1 MKQTRPTARPPLV
14 RLVGWQAG
22 EDAPAIDTTTPTI
35 GHRLA
40 HGIVSATAF
49 AATGLLGPAALA
61 APGDLDP
68 SFADVGR
75 RSDLNLDGPLW
86 SLDVQDN
93 DAILFAGTAEYC
105 YWGCDLY
112 DFTGRLL
119 PNGTTDAG
127 FAAAALDGT
136 AVYDTALQG
145 DGKVVGVGSLGT
157 RLQVYRMLPNG
168 SLDAGFGVGGRVIVS
183 ATTGSSV
190 IVEPDGRIVVAG
202 RLGSELLVARLLA
215 DGVLDPA
222 FGTGGVYVGS
232 TTGNVDSSSSH
243 PARVVRAPGGG
254 YRVMANLGADCAVVG
269 LTQAG
274 ALDAGFGNAG
284 VAVVARANS
293 NPVTCNSMAI
303 DATGR
308 LLVGGKS
315 PGAGGS
321 NGHVA
326 RLLANGTQDPGFSA
340 APISAQFSE
349 VTALTVGPTGSIF
362 VAGRERTGFAGATVV
377 RMLADGALD
386 PLYGRAGLS
395 RIELKAARSGD
406 QIPGQFGHPV
416 INDMRAL
423 GNDVLVVGGNSGQD
437 YLGAPFVARLLGNAA
452 GGSPG
457 VLSMQQDRFL
467 GTEQAG
473 KATISV
479 RRIGGTKGA
488 IAASYSARDLAA
500 RELAGRAPASKG
512 QDYTA
517 IAGRLTWADGDD
529 SDREIV
535 VPIAS
540 DTLAEPPEF
549 FELVLDTPEGGA
561 GLGAYGTEIEIA
573 GEGYPA
579 GLLTIRPV
587 QNLVAESGQADFQVD
602 RESYSAGIVTVTV
615 RVAGGS
621 ATPGQDFASPGEST
635 AWRDVV
641 ITFQN
646 NETQKLVPVPVL
658 RDGKTEGAETFTLE
672 LLSPTG
678 GAALGAQKQAT
689 VTILDGGGNSSGGTG
704 GGGGGG
710 GALGWFATLLLG
722 LAGGLRRLLARDR
735 RLQPSA

>member
-1 MKQTRPTARPPLV
+1 MKQRRSTARPPLV

-22 EDAPAIDTTTPTI
+22 EKAPATDTTTPTI

-40 HGIVSATAF
+40 PGIASAAAV

-75 RSDLNLDGPLW
+75 WSGLNLDGPLW

-93 DAILFAGTAEYC
+93 DAILFGGGAEYC
-105 YWGCDLY
+105 YWGCDFY

-119 PNGTTDAG
+119 PDGTIDAG
-127 FAAAALDGT
+127 FAAASLDGDHRVRHGAAGRRQGRRSGDSSGALPPGSKCIACCRT
-136 AVYDTALQG
+136 A
-145 DGKVVGVGSLGT
+145 
-157 RLQVYRMLPNG
+157 RC
-168 SLDAGFGVGGRVIVS
+168 DAGFGVGGRVVVS

-202 RLGSELLVARLLA
+202 RRGSELLVARLLA
-215 DGVLDPA
+215 DGALDPA

-500 RELAGRAPASKG
+500 RELAGTSTCVKRP
-512 QDYTA
+512 
-517 IAGRLTWADGDD
+517 
-529 SDREIV
+529 
-535 VPIAS
+535 
-540 DTLAEPPEF
+540 
-549 FELVLDTPEGGA
+549 
-561 GLGAYGTEIEIA
+561 GLHG
-573 GEGYPA
+573 
-579 GLLTIRPV
+579 
-587 QNLVAESGQADFQVD
+587 
-602 RESYSAGIVTVTV
+602 
-615 RVAGGS
+615 
-621 ATPGQDFASPGEST
+621 
-635 AWRDVV
+635 
-641 ITFQN
+641 
-646 NETQKLVPVPVL
+646 
-658 RDGKTEGAETFTLE
+658 
-672 LLSPTG
+672 
-678 GAALGAQKQAT
+678 
-689 VTILDGGGNSSGGTG
+689 
-704 GGGGGG
+704 
-710 GALGWFATLLLG
+710 
-722 LAGGLRRLLARDR
+722 DR
-735 RLQPSA
+735 RPSHLGRRGRQRS

>member
-1 MKQTRPTARPPLV
+1 
-14 RLVGWQAG
+14 
-22 EDAPAIDTTTPTI
+22 
-35 GHRLA
+35 
-40 HGIVSATAF
+40 
-49 AATGLLGPAALA
+49 
-61 APGDLDP
+61 
-68 SFADVGR
+68 
-75 RSDLNLDGPLW
+75 
-86 SLDVQDN
+86 
-93 DAILFAGTAEYC
+93 
-105 YWGCDLY
+105 
-112 DFTGRLL
+112 
-119 PNGTTDAG
+119 
-127 FAAAALDGT
+127 
-136 AVYDTALQG
+136 
-145 DGKVVGVGSLGT
+145 
-157 RLQVYRMLPNG
+157 
-168 SLDAGFGVGGRVIVS
+168 
-183 ATTGSSV
+183 
-190 IVEPDGRIVVAG
+190 
-202 RLGSELLVARLLA
+202 
-215 DGVLDPA
+215 
-222 FGTGGVYVGS
+222 
-232 TTGNVDSSSSH
+232 
-243 PARVVRAPGGG
+243 
-254 YRVMANLGADCAVVG
+254 
-269 LTQAG
+269 
-274 ALDAGFGNAG
+274 
-284 VAVVARANS
+284 
-293 NPVTCNSMAI
+293 
-303 DATGR
+303 
-308 LLVGGKS
+308 
-315 PGAGGS
+315 
-321 NGHVA
+321 
-326 RLLANGTQDPGFSA
+326 
-340 APISAQFSE
+340 
-349 VTALTVGPTGSIF
+349 
-362 VAGRERTGFAGATVV
+362 
-377 RMLADGALD
+377 
-386 PLYGRAGLS
+386 
-395 RIELKAARSGD
+395 
-406 QIPGQFGHPV
+406 
-416 INDMRAL
+416 MRAL

-672 LLSPTG
+672 LCHRPGARHWARRSRRPSRSWTAAATRPVARAVVVVGVGPWAGSPRCCSG
-678 GAALGAQKQAT
+678 SPAGCVACWHAT
-689 VTILDGGGNSSGGTG
+689 AGTSRVPDMSG
-704 GGGGGG
+704 
-710 GALGWFATLLLG
+710 
-722 LAGGLRRLLARDR
+722 
-735 RLQPSA
+735 

>member
-1 MKQTRPTARPPLV
+1 MKQKRSTARPPLV

-22 EDAPAIDTTTPTI
+22 EEAPATDTTTPTI

-40 HGIVSATAF
+40 PGIASAAAV

-75 RSDLNLDGPLW
+75 WSGPNLDGPLW

-93 DAILFAGTAEYC
+93 DAILFGGGVEYC
-105 YWGCDLY
+105 YFGCYYLS

-119 PNGTTDAG
+119 PDGTIDPG
-127 FAAAALDGT
+127 FAAASLADT
-136 AVYDTALQG
+136 IVYDTALQG
-145 DGKVVGVGSLGT
+145 DGKVVGVGTFGSPGSR
-157 RLQVYRMLPNG
+157 RLQLYRLLPNG
-168 SLDAGFGVGGRVIVS
+168 SLDAGFGVGGRVVVADKDGS
-183 ATTGSSV
+183 TTSGSSV

-202 RLGSELLVARLLA
+202 QRGSELLVARLLA
-215 DGVLDPA
+215 DGALDPA
-222 FGTGGVYVGS
+222 FGIGGVYVGS
-232 TTGNVDSSSSH
+232 TTGNVNSSSSYR
-243 PARVVRAPGGG
+243 ARVVRAPGGG

-274 ALDAGFGNAG
+274 VLDAGFGNAG
-284 VAVVARANS
+284 VAVVARVNS
-293 NPVTCNSMAI
+293 DPVTCNSMAI

-315 PGAGGS
+315 LGAGGS

-326 RLLANGTQDPGFSA
+326 RMLAKGTQDPGFSA

-386 PLYGRAGLS
+386 PLYGRAGSS
-395 RIELKAARSGD
+395 RIELNAPRSS
-406 QIPGQFGHPV
+406 QPV

-423 GNDVLVVGGNSGQD
+423 GNDVLVVGGKSGQD
-437 YLGAPFVARLLGNAA
+437 YLGAPFVARLLGNAT
-452 GGSPG
+452 GGGPG
-457 VLSMQQDRFL
+457 MLSMRQDQVL
-467 GTEQAG
+467 GIEQAG
-473 KATISV
+473 KATVLV

-500 RELAGRAPASKG
+500 RDLAGRAPASKG

-549 FELVLDTPEGGA
+549 FELALDTPEGGA

-602 RESYSAGIVTVTV
+602 REPYSVGIVTVTV

-704 GGGGGG
+704 GGGGG
-710 GALGWFATLLLG
+710 AMGWFAALLLG